1 MKKGFLCVRLCRSRS
16 ISLGDTVVMPGIQ
29 FCVYFVSLT
38 ENEDISLT
46 PSPHPLGSLSLSF
59 LPSFGAHIHRIKG
72 RFQENV
78 HQVLPY
84 MNDAPLFGCTFH

>member
-1 MKKGFLCVRLCRSRS
+1 MPD
-16 ISLGDTVVMPGIQ
+16 IVVMPGIQ

-46 PSPHPLGSLSLSF
+46 PFHHPLGSLSFSF
-59 LPSFGAHIHRIKG
+59 LPSFGAHIHCIKG

-84 MNDAPLFGCTFH
+84 MNDASLFGRNFH